1 MKIFYF
7 SILSVLIQILLH
19 SCKKDDTAKYCET
32 NSIHKPYAENYGIV
46 YNGRHNK
53 ITFKI
58 DGKPFSM
65 NCSDLP
71 NTNHFGISY
80 TILPQ
85 YNGEILKI
93 FSLFIQIPNYPV
105 QNQIFDL
112 RIRLHKTMVP
122 GIYQLEHEF
131 LPEDRENKTRLI
143 LRNDTTYPNYYVQR
157 RSYGWLDLEVFDSVT
172 LKASGRFEF
181 DLVNDKNY
189 SDTIKIREGVFDGG
203 FTLIR

>member
-1 MKIFYF
+1 MRFFTSLLLISTISFFY
-7 SILSVLIQILLH
+7 
-19 SCKKDDTAKYCET
+19 SCKKDESSKYCET

-85 YNGEILKI
+85 FNGDLLKI
-93 FSLFIQIPNYPV
+93 FSFFINIPNYPI
-105 QNQIFDL
+105 QGQIFDL
-112 RIRLHKTMVP
+112 RIRLYKSIKP
-122 GIYQLEHEF
+122 GVYQLEHEF
-131 LPEDRENKTRLI
+131 LPENRENLTDLI
-143 LRNDTTYPNYYVQR
+143 IRNDPTFPNYYVQR

-172 LKASGRFEF
+172 QKASGRFEF
-181 DLVNDKNY
+181 DLVNAKNY
-189 SDTIKIREGVFDGG
+189 SDTIKIREGIFDGG
-203 FTLIR
+203 FTLIM

>member
-1 MKIFYF
+1 MRFFI
-7 SILSVLIQILLH
+7 SLLIVILFVNIY
-19 SCKKDDTAKYCET
+19 SCKKDETSKYCET

-58 DGKPFSM
+58 DGKPFSL

-85 YNGEILKI
+85 YNGEIFKI
-93 FSLFIQIPNYPV
+93 FSLFLQIPNYPI
-105 QNQIFDL
+105 QNQMFDL
-112 RIRLHKTMVP
+112 RIRLYKSMVP
-122 GIYQLEHEF
+122 ALYQLEHEF
-131 LPEDRENKTRLI
+131 LPEERENITKLI
-143 LRNDTTYPNYYVQR
+143 LRNDTSYPNYYVQR

-172 LKASGRFEF
+172 QKASGRFEF
-181 DLVNDKNY
+181 DLVNAKNY

-203 FTLIR
+203 FTRIM

>member
-7 SILSVLIQILLH
+7 SIFSVLIQILLH

-80 TILPQ
+80 TILPEP
-85 YNGEILKI
+85 GGGKTRI
-93 FSLFIQIPNYPV
+93 FNFFLNIPNYPKID
-105 QNQIFDL
+105 QIFEIQTL
-112 RIRLHKTMVP
+112 LYAQIKP
-122 GIYQLEHEF
+122 GVYQLDHQF
-131 LPEDRENKTRLI
+131 LNNGRENMTKLI
-143 LRNDTTYPNYYVQR
+143 IRNDTTYPRYYVQR

-181 DLVNDKNY
+181 DLVNEKNY
-189 SDTIKIREGVFDGG
+189 SDTIKIREGIFDGG
-203 FTLIR
+203 FTRIR